1 MIPQTISLQNKLIK
15 NALLSSI
22 LAGLLGWCCLIGVT
36 IYQSMNLHD
45 EFMQEISEFLLGDVN
60 QVKGNQIDDLS
71 EEFDIEYALYLND
84 QLLTTSQS
92 QRYIHPQD
100 VVKSGY
106 SFNYDHGRI
115 IRIYAAKNEQLHVK
129 VVQPLH
135 IRFEEVWQSIL
146 SFSLVLLLLWLI
158 QLVILYI
165 LVKRQLKPLRD
176 ISQAISSK
184 SALDLTPIDRPQP
197 AIQELQPIVDQLNL
211 MLKRVEQSILSEQ
224 RFTAD
229 ASHELRSPLSAI
241 QLRLQLLNRKYQQ
254 NEALSSDLAVIQAD
268 VRRGTAILENLLF
281 LARLDPT
288 DSIHTDMLN
297 IDDLIQK
304 TLSLYESALLEKN
317 IQVRLDSQHIEI
329 QLHQEFMLICLR
341 NLLENALK
349 YTPEEGGMRI
359 ESGFDHHHY
368 FIQIENS
375 GEGLPAEVIARLGER
390 FYRVL
395 GTDTQGSGLGLSIV
409 KKIMDLHQADLL
421 IESSLLGGLK
431 VRLEFKRSIL
441 K

>member
-1 MIPQTISLQNKLIK
+1 MLKTISLQNKLIK

-92 QRYIHPQD
+92 QHYIHPQD
-100 VVKSGY
+100 VAKSGY
-106 SFNYDHGRI
+106 SFDYDHGRI
-115 IRIYAAKNEQLHVK
+115 IRIYTAENEQLHVK

-135 IRFEEVWQSIL
+135 VRFEEVWQSIL

-184 SALDLTPIDRPQP
+184 SALDLTPIDHPQP
-197 AIQELQPIVDQLNL
+197 PIQELQPIVDQLNL

-241 QLRLQLLNRKYQQ
+241 QLRLQLLKRKYQQ
-254 NEALSSDLAVIQAD
+254 NEALSSDLTVIQAD

-288 DSIHTDMLN
+288 DSIQTEMLN

-304 TLSLYESALLEKN
+304 TLSPYESALLEKN
-317 IQVRLDSQHIEI
+317 IQVQLYSQHIEI
-329 QLHQEFMLICLR
+329 QAHQDFILICLR

-349 YTPEEGGMRI
+349 YTPEDGEIRI
-359 ESGFDHHHY
+359 ESGFDHPHC

-375 GEGLPAEVIARLGER
+375 GEGLPADVVARLGER

-421 IESSLLGGLK
+421 IESSPLGGLK